1 MAQTRSARPRDEALA
16 ASQRDRGPRRPLQ
29 LDLERTR
36 ERLERSQWGEREW
49 RTGDGRAARP
59 FAFRSHGKVS
69 VFFLWQGC
77 VLNRSL
83 DTDIRPGVQDLQIRV
98 LLTAAV
104 TEVRL
109 YADRLR
115 PSNASVSNEQTRR
128 AHCAI

>member
-16 ASQRDRGPRRPLQ
+16 ASQRGRGPRRPLQ

-59 FAFRSHGKVS
+59 FAFRSHGKGFSFFS
-69 VFFLWQGC
+69 VARLCLESFARHRHPIC
-77 VLNRSL
+77 
-83 DTDIRPGVQDLQIRV
+83 VQDLQIRV

-115 PSNASVSNEQTRR
+115 PSNASVSNERTRR